1 MKISDEISLSA
12 RNLLRR
18 KGRTALTLVGVVIGT
33 CMVVLMISLGIAQTK
48 TNEEMLQSWGDLT
61 QIQIYGYG
69 MMVSSDG
76 KPLYLD
82 DAAIASIKQIPHVAA
97 ATPYAQGYN
106 LEGTITAGRNDRYT
120 MDISNLIG
128 IDPTALEPMGF
139 TLQSGSWPTNTPA
152 SEKATKLQVLVGAS
166 TGYNFEDSRKSY
178 NSPKRYRYEGQ
189 TDANGKELPPF
200 VDIDKDK
207 MTLTIKTGEG
217 STEKSR
223 SWQLEIVG
231 VLTPDGAKGYWTQ
244 SGVVLRIQ
252 DMQMLQKVYCDL
264 TKTKL
269 EEKSYEQVYVKVDDL
284 SYVTDVENAIHELG
298 FSNTYSM
305 NQQREEMQ
313 KQVMKS
319 QMIFGGIAA
328 VSLLVAAINIINTMT
343 MAIYERTREIGVMKV
358 LGCELG
364 NIRTMFLLE
373 SSTIGFIGGLIGLII
388 SLIASFVLNHL
399 SVLGQGFDLSGMMG
413 GGYYMGGDGNF
424 DHSAVADAGGACVR
438 HAGRPCGRYPARKQ
452 GSQNQRPRSDPARLK
467 KLSIKTAAHPAG
479 VDRCF
484 LCGIVFVPLTPVF
497 LTTFRTFQPRISTT
511 KGSFQHFP
519 QENPCCGKFST
530 AVESHFMRTIV
541 IL

>member
-61 QIQIYGYG
+61 QVQIYGYG
-69 MMVSSDG
+69 TMMGSDG

-82 DAAIASIKQIPHVAA
+82 DAAIANIKQIPHVAA
-97 ATPYAQGYN
+97 ATPYAQAYN
-106 LEGTITAGRNDRYT
+106 LEGEITAGRNGRYT
-120 MDISNLIG
+120 SDIYNLIG

-139 TLQSGSWPTNTPA
+139 ALQSGSWPTNTPA
-152 SEKATKLQVLVGAS
+152 SEKATKLQVLVGSS
-166 TGYNFEDSRKSY
+166 TGYNFQDSRKSF

-223 SWQLEIVG
+223 SWELEIVG
-231 VLTPDGAKGYWTQ
+231 VLEPDGAKGYWTQ
-244 SGVVLRIQ
+244 SGIVLRIQ
-252 DMQMLQKVYCDL
+252 DMKMLQKIYNDM
-264 TKTKL
+264 TKTK
-269 EEKSYEQVYVKVDDL
+269 EESKSYDQVYVKVDDL
-284 SYVTDVENAIHELG
+284 SNVTDVETAIHELG
-298 FSNTYSM
+298 FTNTYSM

-313 KQVMKS
+313 KQVMNS

-373 SSTIGFIGGLIGLII
+373 SSTIGFIGGLIGVGI
-388 SLIASFVLNHL
+388 SLIASFVLNNL
-399 SVLGQGFDLSGMMG
+399 STLGQGLDLSGLMG
-413 GGYYMGGDGNF
+413 GGYYMGGGGGTISIIPPWLMLAALVFATLVGLVAGILPANKAVKI
-424 DHSAVADAGGACVR
+424 SALEAIR
-438 HAGRPCGRYPARKQ
+438 H
-452 GSQNQRPRSDPARLK
+452 
-467 KLSIKTAAHPAG
+467 
-479 VDRCF
+479 
-484 LCGIVFVPLTPVF
+484 
-497 LTTFRTFQPRISTT
+497 
-511 KGSFQHFP
+511 
-519 QENPCCGKFST
+519 E
-530 AVESHFMRTIV
+530 
-541 IL
+541 

>member
-61 QIQIYGYG
+61 QVQIYGYG
-69 MMVSSDG
+69 TMMGSDG

-82 DAAIASIKQIPHVAA
+82 DAAIANIKQISHVAA
-97 ATPYAQGYN
+97 ATPYAQAYN
-106 LEGTITAGRNDRYT
+106 LEGEITAGRNGRYT
-120 MDISNLIG
+120 SDIYNLIG

-139 TLQSGSWPTNTPA
+139 ALQSGSWPTNTPA
-152 SEKATKLQVLVGAS
+152 SDKATKLQVLVGSS
-166 TGYNFEDSRKSY
+166 TGYNFQDSRKSY

-223 SWQLEIVG
+223 SWELEIVG
-231 VLTPDGAKGYWTQ
+231 VLEPDGAKGYWTQ
-244 SGVVLRIQ
+244 SGIVLRIQ
-252 DMQMLQKVYCDL
+252 DMKMLQKIYNDM
-264 TKTKL
+264 TKTK
-269 EEKSYEQVYVKVDDL
+269 EESKSYEQVYVKVDDL
-284 SYVTDVENAIHELG
+284 SNVTDVETAIHELG
-298 FSNTYSM
+298 FTNTYSM

-313 KQVMKS
+313 KQVMNS

-373 SSTIGFIGGLIGLII
+373 SSTIGFIGGLIGLGI
-388 SLIASFVLNHL
+388 SLIASFVLNNL
-399 SVLGQGFDLSGMMG
+399 STLGQGLDLSGLMG
-413 GGYYMGGDGNF
+413 GGYYMGGGGGTISIIPPWLMLAALVFATLVGLVAGILPANKAVKI
-424 DHSAVADAGGACVR
+424 SALEAIR
-438 HAGRPCGRYPARKQ
+438 H
-452 GSQNQRPRSDPARLK
+452 
-467 KLSIKTAAHPAG
+467 
-479 VDRCF
+479 
-484 LCGIVFVPLTPVF
+484 
-497 LTTFRTFQPRISTT
+497 
-511 KGSFQHFP
+511 
-519 QENPCCGKFST
+519 E
-530 AVESHFMRTIV
+530 
-541 IL
+541 

>member
-61 QIQIYGYG
+61 QVQIYGYG
-69 MMVSSDG
+69 TMMGSDG
-76 KPLYLD
+76 
-82 DAAIASIKQIPHVAA
+82 
-97 ATPYAQGYN
+97 TPYAQAYN
-106 LEGTITAGRNDRYT
+106 LEGEITAGRNGRYT
-120 MDISNLIG
+120 SDIYNLIG

-139 TLQSGSWPTNTPA
+139 ALQSGSWPTNTPA
-152 SEKATKLQVLVGAS
+152 SEKATKLQVLVGSS
-166 TGYNFEDSRKSY
+166 TGYNFQDSRKSY

-223 SWQLEIVG
+223 SWELEIVG
-231 VLTPDGAKGYWTQ
+231 VLEPDGAKGYWTQ
-244 SGVVLRIQ
+244 SGIVLRIQ
-252 DMQMLQKVYCDL
+252 DMKMLQKIYNDM
-264 TKTKL
+264 TKTK
-269 EEKSYEQVYVKVDDL
+269 EESKSYDQVYVKVDDL
-284 SYVTDVENAIHELG
+284 SNVTDVETAIHDLG
-298 FSNTYSM
+298 FTNTYSM

-313 KQVMKS
+313 KQVMNS

-373 SSTIGFIGGLIGLII
+373 SSTIGFIGGLIGLGI
-388 SLIASFVLNHL
+388 SLIASFVLNNL
-399 SVLGQGFDLSGMMG
+399 STLGQGLDLSGLMG
-413 GGYYMGGDGNF
+413 GGYYMGGGGGTISIIPPWLMLAALVFATLVGLVAGILPANKAVKI
-424 DHSAVADAGGACVR
+424 SALEAIR
-438 HAGRPCGRYPARKQ
+438 H
-452 GSQNQRPRSDPARLK
+452 
-467 KLSIKTAAHPAG
+467 
-479 VDRCF
+479 
-484 LCGIVFVPLTPVF
+484 
-497 LTTFRTFQPRISTT
+497 
-511 KGSFQHFP
+511 
-519 QENPCCGKFST
+519 E
-530 AVESHFMRTIV
+530 
-541 IL
+541 

>member
-61 QIQIYGYG
+61 QVQIYGYG
-69 MMVSSDG
+69 MMMSSDG

-82 DAAIASIKQIPHVAA
+82 DAAIANIKQIPHVAA
-97 ATPYAQGYN
+97 ATPYAQAYN
-106 LEGTITAGRNDRYT
+106 LEGEITAGRNGRYT
-120 MDISNLIG
+120 SDIYNLIG

-139 TLQSGSWPTNTPA
+139 ALQRGSWPTNTPA
-152 SEKATKLQVLVGAS
+152 SEKATKLQVLVGSS
-166 TGYNFEDSRKSY
+166 TGYNFQDSRKSS

-223 SWQLEIVG
+223 SWELEVVG
-231 VLTPDGAKGYWTQ
+231 VLEPDGAKGYWTQ
-244 SGVVLRIQ
+244 SGIVLRIQ
-252 DMQMLQKVYCDL
+252 DMKMLQKLYNDM
-264 TKTKL
+264 TKTK
-269 EEKSYEQVYVKVDDL
+269 EESKSYDQVYVKVDDL
-284 SYVTDVENAIHELG
+284 SNVTDVETAIHDLG
-298 FSNTYSM
+298 FTNTYSM

-373 SSTIGFIGGLIGLII
+373 SSTIGFIGGLIGLGI
-388 SLIASFVLNHL
+388 SLIASFVLNNL
-399 SVLGQGFDLSGMMG
+399 STLGQGLDLSGLMG
-413 GGYYMGGDGNF
+413 GGYYMGGGGGTISIIPPWLMLAALVFATLVGLVAGILPANKAVKI
-424 DHSAVADAGGACVR
+424 SALEAIR
-438 HAGRPCGRYPARKQ
+438 H
-452 GSQNQRPRSDPARLK
+452 
-467 KLSIKTAAHPAG
+467 
-479 VDRCF
+479 
-484 LCGIVFVPLTPVF
+484 
-497 LTTFRTFQPRISTT
+497 
-511 KGSFQHFP
+511 
-519 QENPCCGKFST
+519 E
-530 AVESHFMRTIV
+530 
-541 IL
+541 

>member
-61 QIQIYGYG
+61 QIQIYSYG
-69 MMVSSDG
+69 MMQGSDG

-82 DAAIASIKQIPHVAA
+82 DAAIANIKQIPHVAA

-152 SEKATKLQVLVGAS
+152 SEKATKLQVLVGSS

-223 SWQLEIVG
+223 SWELEIVG
-231 VLTPDGAKGYWTQ
+231 VLEPDGAKGYWTQ
-244 SGVVLRIQ
+244 SGIVLRIQ
-252 DMQMLQKVYCDL
+252 DMKMLQKIYNDM
-264 TKTKL
+264 TKTK
-269 EEKSYEQVYVKVDDL
+269 EESKSYDQVYVKVDDL
-284 SYVTDVENAIHELG
+284 SNVTDVETAIHDLG
-298 FSNTYSM
+298 FTNTYSM

-313 KQVMKS
+313 KQVMNS

-373 SSTIGFIGGLIGLII
+373 SSTIGFIGGLIGLGI
-388 SLIASFVLNHL
+388 SLIASFVLNNL
-399 SVLGQGFDLSGMMG
+399 STLGQGLDLSGLMG
-413 GGYYMGGDGNF
+413 GGYYMGGGGGTISIIPPWLMLAALVFATLVGLVAGILPANKAVKI
-424 DHSAVADAGGACVR
+424 SALEAIR
-438 HAGRPCGRYPARKQ
+438 H
-452 GSQNQRPRSDPARLK
+452 
-467 KLSIKTAAHPAG
+467 
-479 VDRCF
+479 
-484 LCGIVFVPLTPVF
+484 
-497 LTTFRTFQPRISTT
+497 
-511 KGSFQHFP
+511 
-519 QENPCCGKFST
+519 E
-530 AVESHFMRTIV
+530 
-541 IL
+541 

>member
-61 QIQIYGYG
+61 QVQIYGHG
-69 MMVSSDG
+69 TMMGSDG

-82 DAAIASIKQIPHVAA
+82 DAAIANIKQIPHVAA
-97 ATPYAQGYN
+97 ATPYAQAYN
-106 LEGTITAGRNDRYT
+106 LEGEITAGRNGRYT
-120 MDISNLIG
+120 SDIYNLIG

-139 TLQSGSWPTNTPA
+139 ALQSGSWPTNTPA
-152 SEKATKLQVLVGAS
+152 SEKATKLQVLVGSS
-166 TGYNFEDSRKSY
+166 TGYNFQDSRKSY

-223 SWQLEIVG
+223 SWELEIVG
-231 VLTPDGAKGYWTQ
+231 VLEPDGAKGYWTQ
-244 SGVVLRIQ
+244 SGIVLRIQ
-252 DMQMLQKVYCDL
+252 DMKMLQKIYNDM
-264 TKTKL
+264 TKTK
-269 EEKSYEQVYVKVDDL
+269 EESKSYEQVYVKVDDL
-284 SYVTDVENAIHELG
+284 SNVTDVETAIHDLG
-298 FSNTYSM
+298 FTNTYSM

-313 KQVMKS
+313 KQVMNS

-373 SSTIGFIGGLIGLII
+373 SSTIGFIGGLIGLGI
-388 SLIASFVLNHL
+388 SLIASFVLNNL
-399 SVLGQGFDLSGMMG
+399 STLGQGLDLSGLMG
-413 GGYYMGGDGNF
+413 GGYYMGGGGGTISIIPPWLMLAALVFATLVGLVAGILPANKAVKI
-424 DHSAVADAGGACVR
+424 SALEAIR
-438 HAGRPCGRYPARKQ
+438 H
-452 GSQNQRPRSDPARLK
+452 
-467 KLSIKTAAHPAG
+467 
-479 VDRCF
+479 
-484 LCGIVFVPLTPVF
+484 
-497 LTTFRTFQPRISTT
+497 
-511 KGSFQHFP
+511 
-519 QENPCCGKFST
+519 E
-530 AVESHFMRTIV
+530 
-541 IL
+541 

>member
-61 QIQIYGYG
+61 QVQIYGYG
-69 MMVSSDG
+69 MMMSSDG

-82 DAAIASIKQIPHVAA
+82 DAAIANIKQIPHVAA
-97 ATPYAQGYN
+97 ATPYAQAYN
-106 LEGTITAGRNDRYT
+106 LEGEITAGRNGRYT
-120 MDISNLIG
+120 SDIYNLIG

-139 TLQSGSWPTNTPA
+139 ALQSGSWPTNTPA
-152 SEKATKLQVLVGAS
+152 SEKATKLQVLVGSS
-166 TGYNFEDSRKSY
+166 TGYNFQDSRKSY

-223 SWQLEIVG
+223 SWELEIVG
-231 VLTPDGAKGYWTQ
+231 VLEPDGAKGYWTQ
-244 SGVVLRIQ
+244 SGIVLRIQ
-252 DMQMLQKVYCDL
+252 DMKMLQKLYNDM
-264 TKTKL
+264 TKTK
-269 EEKSYEQVYVKVDDL
+269 EESKSYDQVYVKVDDL

-298 FSNTYSM
+298 FTNTYSM

-373 SSTIGFIGGLIGLII
+373 SSTIGFIGGLIGLGI
-388 SLIASFVLNHL
+388 SLIASFVLNNL
-399 SVLGQGFDLSGMMG
+399 STLGQGLDLSGLMG
-413 GGYYMGGDGNF
+413 GGYYMGGGGGTISIIPPWLMLAALVFATLVGLVAGILPANKAVKI
-424 DHSAVADAGGACVR
+424 SALEAIR
-438 HAGRPCGRYPARKQ
+438 H
-452 GSQNQRPRSDPARLK
+452 
-467 KLSIKTAAHPAG
+467 
-479 VDRCF
+479 
-484 LCGIVFVPLTPVF
+484 
-497 LTTFRTFQPRISTT
+497 
-511 KGSFQHFP
+511 
-519 QENPCCGKFST
+519 E
-530 AVESHFMRTIV
+530 
-541 IL
+541 

>member
-61 QIQIYGYG
+61 QVQIYGYG
-69 MMVSSDG
+69 MMMSSDG

-82 DAAIASIKQIPHVAA
+82 DAAIANIKQISHVAA
-97 ATPYAQGYN
+97 ATPYAQAYN
-106 LEGTITAGRNDRYT
+106 LEGEITAGRNGRYT
-120 MDISNLIG
+120 SDIYNLIG

-139 TLQSGSWPTNTPA
+139 ALQRGSWPTNTPA
-152 SEKATKLQVLVGAS
+152 SEKATKLQVLVGSS
-166 TGYNFEDSRKSY
+166 TGYNFQDSRKSS

-223 SWQLEIVG
+223 SWELEVVG
-231 VLTPDGAKGYWTQ
+231 VLEPDGAKGYWTQ
-244 SGVVLRIQ
+244 SGIVLRIQ
-252 DMQMLQKVYCDL
+252 DMKMLQKLYNDM
-264 TKTKL
+264 TKTK
-269 EEKSYEQVYVKVDDL
+269 EESKSYDQVYVKVDDL
-284 SYVTDVENAIHELG
+284 SNVTDVETAIHDLG
-298 FSNTYSM
+298 FTNTYSM

-373 SSTIGFIGGLIGLII
+373 SSTIGFIGGLIGLGI
-388 SLIASFVLNHL
+388 SLIASFVLNNL
-399 SVLGQGFDLSGMMG
+399 STLGQGLDLSGLMG
-413 GGYYMGGDGNF
+413 GGYYMGGGGGTISIIPPWLMLAALVFATLVGLVAGILPANKAVKI
-424 DHSAVADAGGACVR
+424 SALEAIR
-438 HAGRPCGRYPARKQ
+438 H
-452 GSQNQRPRSDPARLK
+452 
-467 KLSIKTAAHPAG
+467 
-479 VDRCF
+479 
-484 LCGIVFVPLTPVF
+484 
-497 LTTFRTFQPRISTT
+497 
-511 KGSFQHFP
+511 
-519 QENPCCGKFST
+519 E
-530 AVESHFMRTIV
+530 
-541 IL
+541 

>member
-61 QIQIYGYG
+61 QVQIYGYG
-69 MMVSSDG
+69 TMMGSDG

-82 DAAIASIKQIPHVAA
+82 DAAIANIKQIPHVAA
-97 ATPYAQGYN
+97 ATPYAQAYN
-106 LEGTITAGRNDRYT
+106 LEGEITAGRNGRYT
-120 MDISNLIG
+120 SDIYNLIG

-139 TLQSGSWPTNTPA
+139 ALQSGSWPTNTPA
-152 SEKATKLQVLVGAS
+152 SEKATKLQVLVGSS
-166 TGYNFEDSRKSY
+166 TGYNFQDSRKSY

-223 SWQLEIVG
+223 SWELEVVG
-231 VLTPDGAKGYWTQ
+231 ILEPDGAKGYWTQ
-244 SGVVLRIQ
+244 SGIVLRIQ
-252 DMQMLQKVYCDL
+252 DMKMLQKVYNDM
-264 TKTKL
+264 TKTK
-269 EEKSYEQVYVKVDDL
+269 EESKSYDQVYVKVDDL
-284 SYVTDVENAIHELG
+284 SNVTDVETAIHDLG
-298 FSNTYSM
+298 FTNTYSM

-313 KQVMKS
+313 KQVMNS

-373 SSTIGFIGGLIGLII
+373 SSTIGFIGGLIGLGI
-388 SLIASFVLNHL
+388 SLIASFVLNNL
-399 SVLGQGFDLSGMMG
+399 STLGQGLDLSGLMG
-413 GGYYMGGDGNF
+413 GGYYMGGGGGTISIIPPWLMLAALVFATLVGLVAGILPANKAVKI
-424 DHSAVADAGGACVR
+424 SALEAIR
-438 HAGRPCGRYPARKQ
+438 H
-452 GSQNQRPRSDPARLK
+452 
-467 KLSIKTAAHPAG
+467 
-479 VDRCF
+479 
-484 LCGIVFVPLTPVF
+484 
-497 LTTFRTFQPRISTT
+497 
-511 KGSFQHFP
+511 
-519 QENPCCGKFST
+519 E
-530 AVESHFMRTIV
+530 
-541 IL
+541 

>member
-61 QIQIYGYG
+61 QVQIYGYG
-69 MMVSSDG
+69 TMMGSDG

-82 DAAIASIKQIPHVAA
+82 DAAIANIKQIPHVAA
-97 ATPYAQGYN
+97 ATPYAQAYN
-106 LEGTITAGRNDRYT
+106 LEGEITAGRNGRYT
-120 MDISNLIG
+120 SDIYNLIG

-139 TLQSGSWPTNTPA
+139 ALQSGSWPTNTPA

-223 SWQLEIVG
+223 SWELEIVG
-231 VLTPDGAKGYWTQ
+231 VLEPDGAKGYWTQ
-244 SGVVLRIQ
+244 SGIVLRIQ
-252 DMQMLQKVYCDL
+252 DMKMLQKIYNDM
-264 TKTKL
+264 TKTK
-269 EEKSYEQVYVKVDDL
+269 EESKSYDQVYVKVDDL
-284 SYVTDVENAIHELG
+284 SNVTDVETAIHDLG
-298 FSNTYSM
+298 FTNTYSM

-313 KQVMKS
+313 KQVMNS

-373 SSTIGFIGGLIGLII
+373 SSTIGFIGGLIGLGI
-388 SLIASFVLNHL
+388 SLIASFVLNNL
-399 SVLGQGFDLSGMMG
+399 STLGQGLDLSGLMG
-413 GGYYMGGDGNF
+413 GGYYMGGGGGTISIIPPWLMLAALVFATLVGLVAGILPANKAVKI
-424 DHSAVADAGGACVR
+424 SALEAIR
-438 HAGRPCGRYPARKQ
+438 H
-452 GSQNQRPRSDPARLK
+452 
-467 KLSIKTAAHPAG
+467 
-479 VDRCF
+479 
-484 LCGIVFVPLTPVF
+484 
-497 LTTFRTFQPRISTT
+497 
-511 KGSFQHFP
+511 
-519 QENPCCGKFST
+519 E
-530 AVESHFMRTIV
+530 
-541 IL
+541 

>member
-61 QIQIYGYG
+61 QVQIYGYG
-69 MMVSSDG
+69 MMMSSDG

-82 DAAIASIKQIPHVAA
+82 DAAIANIKQIPHVAA
-97 ATPYAQGYN
+97 ATPYAQAYN
-106 LEGTITAGRNDRYT
+106 LEGEITAGRNGRYT
-120 MDISNLIG
+120 SDIYNLIG

-139 TLQSGSWPTNTPA
+139 ALQRGSWPTNTPA
-152 SEKATKLQVLVGAS
+152 SEKATKLQVLVGSS
-166 TGYNFEDSRKSY
+166 TGYNFQDSRKSY

-223 SWQLEIVG
+223 SWELEIVG
-231 VLTPDGAKGYWTQ
+231 VLEPDGAKGYWTQ
-244 SGVVLRIQ
+244 SGIVLRIQ
-252 DMQMLQKVYCDL
+252 DMKMLQKIYNDM
-264 TKTKL
+264 TKTK
-269 EEKSYEQVYVKVDDL
+269 EESKSYDQVYVKVDDL
-284 SYVTDVENAIHELG
+284 SNVTDVETAIHDLG
-298 FSNTYSM
+298 FTNTYSM

-373 SSTIGFIGGLIGLII
+373 SSTIGFIGGLIGLGI
-388 SLIASFVLNHL
+388 SLIASFVLNNL
-399 SVLGQGFDLSGMMG
+399 STLGQGLDLSGLMG
-413 GGYYMGGDGNF
+413 GGYYMGGGGGTISIIPPWLMLAALVFATLVGLVAGILPANKAVKI
-424 DHSAVADAGGACVR
+424 SALEAIR
-438 HAGRPCGRYPARKQ
+438 H
-452 GSQNQRPRSDPARLK
+452 
-467 KLSIKTAAHPAG
+467 
-479 VDRCF
+479 
-484 LCGIVFVPLTPVF
+484 
-497 LTTFRTFQPRISTT
+497 
-511 KGSFQHFP
+511 
-519 QENPCCGKFST
+519 E
-530 AVESHFMRTIV
+530 
-541 IL
+541 

>member
-61 QIQIYGYG
+61 QVQIYGYG
-69 MMVSSDG
+69 MMMGSDG

-82 DAAIASIKQIPHVAA
+82 DAAIANIKQIPHVAA
-97 ATPYAQGYN
+97 ATPYAQAYN
-106 LEGTITAGRNDRYT
+106 LEGEITAGRNGRY
-120 MDISNLIG
+120 MSDIYNLIG

-139 TLQSGSWPTNTPA
+139 ALQSGSWPTNTPA
-152 SEKATKLQVLVGAS
+152 SEKATKLQVLVGSS
-166 TGYNFEDSRKSY
+166 TGYNFQDSRKSS

-223 SWQLEIVG
+223 SWELEVVG
-231 VLTPDGAKGYWTQ
+231 VLEPDGAKGYWTQ
-244 SGVVLRIQ
+244 SGIVLRIQ
-252 DMQMLQKVYCDL
+252 DMKMLQKLYNDM
-264 TKTKL
+264 TKTK
-269 EEKSYEQVYVKVDDL
+269 EESKSYDQVYVKVDDL
-284 SYVTDVENAIHELG
+284 SNVTDVETAIHDLG
-298 FSNTYSM
+298 FTNTYSM

-373 SSTIGFIGGLIGLII
+373 SSTIGFIGGLIGLGI
-388 SLIASFVLNHL
+388 SLIASFVLNNL
-399 SVLGQGFDLSGMMG
+399 STLGQGLDLSGLMG
-413 GGYYMGGDGNF
+413 GGYYMGGGGGTISIIPPWLMLAALVFATLVGLVAGILPANKAVKI
-424 DHSAVADAGGACVR
+424 SALEAIR
-438 HAGRPCGRYPARKQ
+438 H
-452 GSQNQRPRSDPARLK
+452 
-467 KLSIKTAAHPAG
+467 
-479 VDRCF
+479 
-484 LCGIVFVPLTPVF
+484 
-497 LTTFRTFQPRISTT
+497 
-511 KGSFQHFP
+511 
-519 QENPCCGKFST
+519 E
-530 AVESHFMRTIV
+530 
-541 IL
+541 

>member
-69 MMVSSDG
+69 MMMSSDG

-82 DAAIASIKQIPHVAA
+82 DAAIANIKQIPHVAA
-97 ATPYAQGYN
+97 ATPYAQAYN
-106 LEGTITAGRNDRYT
+106 LEGEITAGRNGRYT
-120 MDISNLIG
+120 SDIYNLIG

-139 TLQSGSWPTNTPA
+139 ALQSGSWPTNTPA
-152 SEKATKLQVLVGAS
+152 SEKATKLQVLVGSS
-166 TGYNFEDSRKSY
+166 TGYNFQDSRKSY

-223 SWQLEIVG
+223 SWELEVVG
-231 VLTPDGAKGYWTQ
+231 VLEPDGAKGYWTQ
-244 SGVVLRIQ
+244 SGIVLRIQ
-252 DMQMLQKVYCDL
+252 DMKMLQKIYNDM
-264 TKTKL
+264 TKTK
-269 EEKSYEQVYVKVDDL
+269 EESKSYDEVYVKVDDL
-284 SYVTDVENAIHELG
+284 SNVTDVETAIHDLG
-298 FSNTYSM
+298 FTNTYSM

-313 KQVMKS
+313 KQVMNS

-373 SSTIGFIGGLIGLII
+373 SSTIGFIGGLIGLGI
-388 SLIASFVLNHL
+388 SLIASFVLNNL
-399 SVLGQGFDLSGMMG
+399 STLGQGLDLSGLMG
-413 GGYYMGGDGNF
+413 GGYYMGGGGGTISIIPPWLMLAALVFATLVGLVAGILPANKAVNI
-424 DHSAVADAGGACVR
+424 SALEAIR
-438 HAGRPCGRYPARKQ
+438 H
-452 GSQNQRPRSDPARLK
+452 
-467 KLSIKTAAHPAG
+467 
-479 VDRCF
+479 
-484 LCGIVFVPLTPVF
+484 
-497 LTTFRTFQPRISTT
+497 
-511 KGSFQHFP
+511 
-519 QENPCCGKFST
+519 E
-530 AVESHFMRTIV
+530 
-541 IL
+541 

>member
-61 QIQIYGYG
+61 QVQIYGYG
-69 MMVSSDG
+69 MMMGSDG

-82 DAAIASIKQIPHVAA
+82 DAAIANIKQISHVAA
-97 ATPYAQGYN
+97 ATPYAQAYN
-106 LEGTITAGRNDRYT
+106 LEGEITAGRNGRYT
-120 MDISNLIG
+120 SDIYNLIG

-139 TLQSGSWPTNTPA
+139 ALQNGSWPTNTPA
-152 SEKATKLQVLVGAS
+152 SEKATKLQVLVGSS
-166 TGYNFEDSRKSY
+166 TGYNFQDSRKSY

-223 SWQLEIVG
+223 SWELEIVG
-231 VLTPDGAKGYWTQ
+231 VLEPDGAKGYWTQ
-244 SGVVLRIQ
+244 SGIVLRIQ
-252 DMQMLQKVYCDL
+252 DMKMLQKIYNDM
-264 TKTKL
+264 TKTK
-269 EEKSYEQVYVKVDDL
+269 EESKSYDQVYVKVDDL
-284 SYVTDVENAIHELG
+284 SNVTDVETAIHDLG
-298 FSNTYSM
+298 FTNTYSM

-313 KQVMKS
+313 KQVMNS

-373 SSTIGFIGGLIGLII
+373 SSTIGFIGGLIGVGI
-388 SLIASFVLNHL
+388 SLIASFVLNNL
-399 SVLGQGFDLSGMMG
+399 STLGQGLDLSGLMG
-413 GGYYMGGDGNF
+413 GGYYMGGGGGTISIIPPWLMLAALVFATLVGLVAGIMPANKAVKI
-424 DHSAVADAGGACVR
+424 SALEAIR
-438 HAGRPCGRYPARKQ
+438 H
-452 GSQNQRPRSDPARLK
+452 
-467 KLSIKTAAHPAG
+467 
-479 VDRCF
+479 
-484 LCGIVFVPLTPVF
+484 
-497 LTTFRTFQPRISTT
+497 
-511 KGSFQHFP
+511 
-519 QENPCCGKFST
+519 E
-530 AVESHFMRTIV
+530 
-541 IL
+541 

>member
-69 MMVSSDG
+69 MMQGSDG

-82 DAAIASIKQIPHVAA
+82 DAAIANIKQIPHVAA
-97 ATPYAQGYN
+97 ATPYAQAYN
-106 LEGTITAGRNDRYT
+106 LEGEITAGRNGRYT
-120 MDISNLIG
+120 SDIYNLIG

-139 TLQSGSWPTNTPA
+139 ALQSGSWPTNTPA
-152 SEKATKLQVLVGAS
+152 SEKATKLQVLVGSS
-166 TGYNFEDSRKSY
+166 TGYNFQDSRKSY

-223 SWQLEIVG
+223 SWELEIVG
-231 VLTPDGAKGYWTQ
+231 VLEPDGAKGYWTQ
-244 SGVVLRIQ
+244 SGIVLRIQ
-252 DMQMLQKVYCDL
+252 DMKMLQKLYNDM
-264 TKTKL
+264 TKTK
-269 EEKSYEQVYVKVDDL
+269 EESKSYDQVYVKVDDL
-284 SYVTDVENAIHELG
+284 SNVTDVETAIHDLG
-298 FSNTYSM
+298 FTNTYSM

-313 KQVMKS
+313 KQVMNS

-373 SSTIGFIGGLIGLII
+373 SSTIGFIGGLIGVGI
-388 SLIASFVLNHL
+388 SLIASFVLNNL
-399 SVLGQGFDLSGMMG
+399 STLGQGLDLSGLMG
-413 GGYYMGGDGNF
+413 GGYYMGGGGGTISIIPPWLMLAALVFATLVGLVAGILPANKAVKI
-424 DHSAVADAGGACVR
+424 SALEAIR
-438 HAGRPCGRYPARKQ
+438 H
-452 GSQNQRPRSDPARLK
+452 
-467 KLSIKTAAHPAG
+467 
-479 VDRCF
+479 
-484 LCGIVFVPLTPVF
+484 
-497 LTTFRTFQPRISTT
+497 
-511 KGSFQHFP
+511 
-519 QENPCCGKFST
+519 E
-530 AVESHFMRTIV
+530 
-541 IL
+541 

>member
-61 QIQIYGYG
+61 QVQIYGYG
-69 MMVSSDG
+69 TMMGSDG

-82 DAAIASIKQIPHVAA
+82 DAAIANIKQIPHVAA
-97 ATPYAQGYN
+97 ATPYAQAYN
-106 LEGTITAGRNDRYT
+106 LEGEITAGRNGRYT
-120 MDISNLIG
+120 SDIYNLIG

-139 TLQSGSWPTNTPA
+139 ALQSGSWPANTPA
-152 SEKATKLQVLVGAS
+152 SEKATKLQVLVGSS
-166 TGYNFEDSRKSY
+166 TGYNFQDSRKSS

-223 SWQLEIVG
+223 SWELEIVG
-231 VLTPDGAKGYWTQ
+231 VLEPDGAKGYWTQ
-244 SGVVLRIQ
+244 SGIVLRIQ
-252 DMQMLQKVYCDL
+252 DMKMLQKLYNDM
-264 TKTKL
+264 TKTK
-269 EEKSYEQVYVKVDDL
+269 EESKSYDEVYVKVDDL
-284 SYVTDVENAIHELG
+284 SNVTDVETAIHDLG
-298 FSNTYSM
+298 FTNTYSM

-313 KQVMKS
+313 KQVMNS

-373 SSTIGFIGGLIGLII
+373 SSTIGFIGGLIGLGI
-388 SLIASFVLNHL
+388 SLIASFVLNNL
-399 SVLGQGFDLSGMMG
+399 STLGQGLDLSGLMG
-413 GGYYMGGDGNF
+413 GGYYMGGGGGTISIIPPWLMLAALVFATLVGLVAGILPANKAVKI
-424 DHSAVADAGGACVR
+424 SALEAIR
-438 HAGRPCGRYPARKQ
+438 H
-452 GSQNQRPRSDPARLK
+452 
-467 KLSIKTAAHPAG
+467 
-479 VDRCF
+479 
-484 LCGIVFVPLTPVF
+484 
-497 LTTFRTFQPRISTT
+497 
-511 KGSFQHFP
+511 
-519 QENPCCGKFST
+519 E
-530 AVESHFMRTIV
+530 
-541 IL
+541 

>member
-61 QIQIYGYG
+61 QVQIYGYG
-69 MMVSSDG
+69 MMMGSDG

-82 DAAIASIKQIPHVAA
+82 DAAIANIKQIPHVAA
-97 ATPYAQGYN
+97 ATPYAQANN
-106 LEGTITAGRNDRYT
+106 LEGEITAGRNGRYT
-120 MDISNLIG
+120 SDIYNLIG

-139 TLQSGSWPTNTPA
+139 ALQSGSWPTNTPA
-152 SEKATKLQVLVGAS
+152 SEKATKLQVLVGSS
-166 TGYNFEDSRKSY
+166 TGYNFQDSRKSY

-223 SWQLEIVG
+223 SWELEIVG
-231 VLTPDGAKGYWTQ
+231 VLEPDGAKGYWTQ
-244 SGVVLRIQ
+244 SGIVLRIQ
-252 DMQMLQKVYCDL
+252 DMKMLQKIYNDM
-264 TKTKL
+264 TKTK
-269 EEKSYEQVYVKVDDL
+269 EESKSYDQVYVKVDDL
-284 SYVTDVENAIHELG
+284 SNVTDVEASIHDMG
-298 FSNTYSM
+298 FTNTYSM

-313 KQVMKS
+313 KQVMNS

-373 SSTIGFIGGLIGLII
+373 SSTIGFIGGLIGLGI
-388 SLIASFVLNHL
+388 SLIASFVLNNL
-399 SVLGQGFDLSGMMG
+399 STLGQGLDLSGLMG
-413 GGYYMGGDGNF
+413 GGYYMGGGGGTISIIPPWLMLAALVFATLVGLVAGILPANKAVKI
-424 DHSAVADAGGACVR
+424 SALEAIR
-438 HAGRPCGRYPARKQ
+438 H
-452 GSQNQRPRSDPARLK
+452 
-467 KLSIKTAAHPAG
+467 
-479 VDRCF
+479 
-484 LCGIVFVPLTPVF
+484 
-497 LTTFRTFQPRISTT
+497 
-511 KGSFQHFP
+511 
-519 QENPCCGKFST
+519 E
-530 AVESHFMRTIV
+530 
-541 IL
+541 

>member
-61 QIQIYGYG
+61 QVQIYGYG
-69 MMVSSDG
+69 TMMGSDG

-82 DAAIASIKQIPHVAA
+82 DAAIANIKQIPHVAA
-97 ATPYAQGYN
+97 ATPYAQAYN
-106 LEGTITAGRNDRYT
+106 LEGEITAGRNGRYT
-120 MDISNLIG
+120 SDIYNLIG

-139 TLQSGSWPTNTPA
+139 ALQSGSWPTNTPA
-152 SEKATKLQVLVGAS
+152 SEKATKLQVLVGSS
-166 TGYNFEDSRKSY
+166 TGYNFQDSRKSF

-189 TDANGKELPPF
+189 TDVNGKELPPF

-223 SWQLEIVG
+223 SWELEVVG
-231 VLTPDGAKGYWTQ
+231 VLEPDGAKGYWTQ
-244 SGVVLRIQ
+244 SGIVLRIQ
-252 DMQMLQKVYCDL
+252 DMKMLQKLYNDM
-264 TKTKL
+264 TKTK
-269 EEKSYEQVYVKVDDL
+269 EESKSYDEVYVKVDDL
-284 SYVTDVENAIHELG
+284 SNVTDVETAIHDLG
-298 FSNTYSM
+298 FTNTYSM

-313 KQVMKS
+313 KQVMNS

-373 SSTIGFIGGLIGLII
+373 SSTIGFIGGLIGLGI
-388 SLIASFVLNHL
+388 SLIASFVLNNL
-399 SVLGQGFDLSGMMG
+399 STLGQGLDLSGLMG
-413 GGYYMGGDGNF
+413 GGYYMGGGGGTISIIPPWLMLAALVFATLVGLVAGILPANKAVKI
-424 DHSAVADAGGACVR
+424 SALEAIR
-438 HAGRPCGRYPARKQ
+438 H
-452 GSQNQRPRSDPARLK
+452 
-467 KLSIKTAAHPAG
+467 
-479 VDRCF
+479 
-484 LCGIVFVPLTPVF
+484 
-497 LTTFRTFQPRISTT
+497 
-511 KGSFQHFP
+511 
-519 QENPCCGKFST
+519 E
-530 AVESHFMRTIV
+530 
-541 IL
+541 

>member
-69 MMVSSDG
+69 MMMGSDG

-82 DAAIASIKQIPHVAA
+82 DAAIANIKQISHVAA
-97 ATPYAQGYN
+97 ATPYAQAYN
-106 LEGTITAGRNDRYT
+106 LEGEITAGRNGRYT
-120 MDISNLIG
+120 SDIYNLIG

-139 TLQSGSWPTNTPA
+139 ALQSGSWPTNTPA
-152 SEKATKLQVLVGAS
+152 SEKATKLQVLVGSS
-166 TGYNFEDSRKSY
+166 TGYNFQDSRKSY

-223 SWQLEIVG
+223 SWELEIVG
-231 VLTPDGAKGYWTQ
+231 VLEPDGAKGYWTQ
-244 SGVVLRIQ
+244 SGIVLRIQ
-252 DMQMLQKVYCDL
+252 DMKMLQKIYNDM
-264 TKTKL
+264 TKTK
-269 EEKSYEQVYVKVDDL
+269 EESKSYEQVYVKVDDL
-284 SYVTDVENAIHELG
+284 SNVTDVETAIHDLG
-298 FSNTYSM
+298 FTNTYSM

-313 KQVMKS
+313 KQVMNS

-373 SSTIGFIGGLIGLII
+373 SSTIGFIGGLIGLGI
-388 SLIASFVLNHL
+388 SLIASFVLNNL
-399 SVLGQGFDLSGMMG
+399 STLGQGLDLSGLMG
-413 GGYYMGGDGNF
+413 GGYYMGGGGGTISIIPPWLMLAALVFATLVGLVAGILPANKAVKI
-424 DHSAVADAGGACVR
+424 SALEAIR
-438 HAGRPCGRYPARKQ
+438 H
-452 GSQNQRPRSDPARLK
+452 
-467 KLSIKTAAHPAG
+467 
-479 VDRCF
+479 
-484 LCGIVFVPLTPVF
+484 
-497 LTTFRTFQPRISTT
+497 
-511 KGSFQHFP
+511 
-519 QENPCCGKFST
+519 E
-530 AVESHFMRTIV
+530 
-541 IL
+541 

>member
-61 QIQIYGYG
+61 QVQIYGYG
-69 MMVSSDG
+69 TMMGSDG

-82 DAAIASIKQIPHVAA
+82 DAAIANIKQIPHVAA
-97 ATPYAQGYN
+97 ATPYAQAYN
-106 LEGTITAGRNDRYT
+106 LEGEITAGRNGRYT
-120 MDISNLIG
+120 SDIYNLIG

-139 TLQSGSWPTNTPA
+139 ALQSGSWPTNTPA
-152 SEKATKLQVLVGAS
+152 SEKATKLQVLVGSS
-166 TGYNFEDSRKSY
+166 TGYNFQDSRKSF

-189 TDANGKELPPF
+189 TDVNGKELPPF

-223 SWQLEIVG
+223 SWELEVVG
-231 VLTPDGAKGYWTQ
+231 VLEPDGAKGYWTQ
-244 SGVVLRIQ
+244 SGIVLRIQ
-252 DMQMLQKVYCDL
+252 DMKMLQKLYNDM
-264 TKTKL
+264 TKTK
-269 EEKSYEQVYVKVDDL
+269 EESKSYDEVYVKVDDL
-284 SYVTDVENAIHELG
+284 SNVTDVETAIHDLG
-298 FSNTYSM
+298 FTNTYSM

-313 KQVMKS
+313 KQVMNS

-388 SLIASFVLNHL
+388 SLIASFVLNNL
-399 SVLGQGFDLSGMMG
+399 STLGQGLDLSGLMG
-413 GGYYMGGDGNF
+413 GGYYMGGGGGTISIIPPWLMLAALVFATLVGLVAGILPANKAVKI
-424 DHSAVADAGGACVR
+424 SALEAIR
-438 HAGRPCGRYPARKQ
+438 H
-452 GSQNQRPRSDPARLK
+452 
-467 KLSIKTAAHPAG
+467 
-479 VDRCF
+479 
-484 LCGIVFVPLTPVF
+484 
-497 LTTFRTFQPRISTT
+497 
-511 KGSFQHFP
+511 
-519 QENPCCGKFST
+519 E
-530 AVESHFMRTIV
+530 
-541 IL
+541 

>member
-61 QIQIYGYG
+61 QVQIYGYG
-69 MMVSSDG
+69 TMMGNDG

-82 DAAIASIKQIPHVAA
+82 DAAIANIKQIPHVAA
-97 ATPYAQGYN
+97 ATPYAQAYN
-106 LEGTITAGRNDRYT
+106 LEGEITAGRNGRYT
-120 MDISNLIG
+120 SDIYNLIG

-139 TLQSGSWPTNTPA
+139 ALQNGSWPTNTPA
-152 SEKATKLQVLVGAS
+152 SEKATKLQVLVGSS
-166 TGYNFEDSRKSY
+166 TGYNFQDSRKSF

-223 SWQLEIVG
+223 SWELEVVG
-231 VLTPDGAKGYWTQ
+231 VLEPDGAKGYWTQ
-244 SGVVLRIQ
+244 SGIVLRIQ
-252 DMQMLQKVYCDL
+252 DMKMLQKLYNDM
-264 TKTKL
+264 TKTK
-269 EEKSYEQVYVKVDDL
+269 EESKSYDEVYVKVDDL
-284 SYVTDVENAIHELG
+284 SNVTDVETAIHDLG
-298 FSNTYSM
+298 FTNTYSM

-313 KQVMKS
+313 KQVMNS

-373 SSTIGFIGGLIGLII
+373 SSTIGFIGGLIGVGI
-388 SLIASFVLNHL
+388 SLIASFVLNNL
-399 SVLGQGFDLSGMMG
+399 STLGQGLDLSGLMG
-413 GGYYMGGDGNF
+413 GGYYMGGGGGTISIIPPWLMLAALVFATLVGLVAGILPANKAVKI
-424 DHSAVADAGGACVR
+424 SALEAIR
-438 HAGRPCGRYPARKQ
+438 H
-452 GSQNQRPRSDPARLK
+452 
-467 KLSIKTAAHPAG
+467 
-479 VDRCF
+479 
-484 LCGIVFVPLTPVF
+484 
-497 LTTFRTFQPRISTT
+497 
-511 KGSFQHFP
+511 
-519 QENPCCGKFST
+519 E
-530 AVESHFMRTIV
+530 
-541 IL
+541 

>member
-61 QIQIYGYG
+61 QVQIYGYG
-69 MMVSSDG
+69 TMMGSDG

-82 DAAIASIKQIPHVAA
+82 DAAIANIKQIPHVAA
-97 ATPYAQGYN
+97 ATPYAQAYN
-106 LEGTITAGRNDRYT
+106 LEGEITAGRNGRYT
-120 MDISNLIG
+120 SDIYNLIG

-139 TLQSGSWPTNTPA
+139 ALQSGSWPTNTPA
-152 SEKATKLQVLVGAS
+152 SEKATKLQVLVGSS
-166 TGYNFEDSRKSY
+166 TGYNFQDSRKSY

-223 SWQLEIVG
+223 SWELEVVG
-231 VLTPDGAKGYWTQ
+231 VLEPDGAKGYWTQ
-244 SGVVLRIQ
+244 SGIVLRIQ
-252 DMQMLQKVYCDL
+252 DMKMLQKVYNDM
-264 TKTKL
+264 TKTKD
-269 EEKSYEQVYVKVDDL
+269 ESKSYEQVYVKVDDL
-284 SYVTDVENAIHELG
+284 SNVTDVETAIHDLG
-298 FSNTYSM
+298 FTNTYSM

-313 KQVMKS
+313 KQVMNS

-373 SSTIGFIGGLIGLII
+373 SSTIGFIGGLIGLGI
-388 SLIASFVLNHL
+388 SLIASFVLNNL
-399 SVLGQGFDLSGMMG
+399 STLGQGLDLSGLMG
-413 GGYYMGGDGNF
+413 GGYYMGGGGGTISIIPPWLMLAALVFATLVGLVAGILPANKAVKI
-424 DHSAVADAGGACVR
+424 SALEAIR
-438 HAGRPCGRYPARKQ
+438 H
-452 GSQNQRPRSDPARLK
+452 
-467 KLSIKTAAHPAG
+467 
-479 VDRCF
+479 
-484 LCGIVFVPLTPVF
+484 
-497 LTTFRTFQPRISTT
+497 
-511 KGSFQHFP
+511 
-519 QENPCCGKFST
+519 E
-530 AVESHFMRTIV
+530 
-541 IL
+541 

>member
-61 QIQIYGYG
+61 QVQIYGYG
-69 MMVSSDG
+69 MMMGSDG

-82 DAAIASIKQIPHVAA
+82 DAAIANIKQIPHVAA
-97 ATPYAQGYN
+97 ATPYAQANN
-106 LEGTITAGRNDRYT
+106 LEGEITAGRNGRYT
-120 MDISNLIG
+120 SDIYNLIG

-139 TLQSGSWPTNTPA
+139 ALQSGSWPTNTPA
-152 SEKATKLQVLVGAS
+152 SEKATKLQVLVGSS
-166 TGYNFEDSRKSY
+166 TGYNFQDSRKSY

-200 VDIDKDK
+200 VNIDKDK

-223 SWQLEIVG
+223 SWELEIVG
-231 VLTPDGAKGYWTQ
+231 VLEPDGAKGYWTQ
-244 SGVVLRIQ
+244 SGIVLRIQ
-252 DMQMLQKVYCDL
+252 DMKMLQKIYNDM
-264 TKTKL
+264 TKTK
-269 EEKSYEQVYVKVDDL
+269 EESKSYDQVYVKVDDL
-284 SYVTDVENAIHELG
+284 SNVTDVETAIHELG
-298 FSNTYSM
+298 FTNTYSM

-313 KQVMKS
+313 KQVMNS

-373 SSTIGFIGGLIGLII
+373 SSTIGFIGGLIGLGI
-388 SLIASFVLNHL
+388 SLIASFVLNNL
-399 SVLGQGFDLSGMMG
+399 STLGQGLDLSGLMG
-413 GGYYMGGDGNF
+413 GGYYMGGGGGTISIIPPWLMLAALVFATLVGLVAGILPANKAVKI
-424 DHSAVADAGGACVR
+424 SALEAIR
-438 HAGRPCGRYPARKQ
+438 H
-452 GSQNQRPRSDPARLK
+452 
-467 KLSIKTAAHPAG
+467 
-479 VDRCF
+479 
-484 LCGIVFVPLTPVF
+484 
-497 LTTFRTFQPRISTT
+497 
-511 KGSFQHFP
+511 
-519 QENPCCGKFST
+519 E
-530 AVESHFMRTIV
+530 
-541 IL
+541 

>member
-1 MKISDEISLSA
+1 MKFSDEISLSA

-61 QIQIYGYG
+61 QVQIYGYG
-69 MMVSSDG
+69 MMMGSDG

-82 DAAIASIKQIPHVAA
+82 DAAIANIKQIPHVAA
-97 ATPYAQGYN
+97 ATPYAQANN
-106 LEGTITAGRNDRYT
+106 LEGEITAGRNGRYT
-120 MDISNLIG
+120 SDIYNLIG

-139 TLQSGSWPTNTPA
+139 ALQSGSWPTNTPA
-152 SEKATKLQVLVGAS
+152 SEKATKLQVLVGSS
-166 TGYNFEDSRKSY
+166 TGYNFQDSRKSY

-223 SWQLEIVG
+223 SWELEIVG
-231 VLTPDGAKGYWTQ
+231 VLEPDGAKGYWTQ
-244 SGVVLRIQ
+244 SGIVLRIQ
-252 DMQMLQKVYCDL
+252 DMKMLQKIYNDM
-264 TKTKL
+264 TKTK
-269 EEKSYEQVYVKVDDL
+269 EESKSYDQVYVKVDDL
-284 SYVTDVENAIHELG
+284 SNVTDVETAIHDLG
-298 FSNTYSM
+298 FTNTYSM

-313 KQVMKS
+313 KQVMNS

-373 SSTIGFIGGLIGLII
+373 SSTIGFIGGLIGLGI
-388 SLIASFVLNHL
+388 SLIASFVLNNL
-399 SVLGQGFDLSGMMG
+399 STLGQGLDLSGLMG
-413 GGYYMGGDGNF
+413 GGYYMGGGGGTISIIPPWLMLAALVFATLVGLVAGILPANKAVKI
-424 DHSAVADAGGACVR
+424 SALEAIR
-438 HAGRPCGRYPARKQ
+438 H
-452 GSQNQRPRSDPARLK
+452 
-467 KLSIKTAAHPAG
+467 
-479 VDRCF
+479 
-484 LCGIVFVPLTPVF
+484 
-497 LTTFRTFQPRISTT
+497 
-511 KGSFQHFP
+511 
-519 QENPCCGKFST
+519 E
-530 AVESHFMRTIV
+530 
-541 IL
+541 

>member
-61 QIQIYGYG
+61 QVQIYGYG
-69 MMVSSDG
+69 TMMGSDG

-82 DAAIASIKQIPHVAA
+82 DAAIANIKQIPHVAA
-97 ATPYAQGYN
+97 ATPYAQAYN
-106 LEGTITAGRNDRYT
+106 LEGEITAGRNGRYT
-120 MDISNLIG
+120 SDIYNLIG

-139 TLQSGSWPTNTPA
+139 ALQSGSWPTNTPA
-152 SEKATKLQVLVGAS
+152 SEKATKLQVLVGSS
-166 TGYNFEDSRKSY
+166 TGYNFQDSRKSY

-200 VDIDKDK
+200 VDINKDK

-223 SWQLEIVG
+223 SWELEVVG
-231 VLTPDGAKGYWTQ
+231 VLEPDGAKGYWTQ
-244 SGVVLRIQ
+244 SGIVLRIQ
-252 DMQMLQKVYCDL
+252 DMKMLQKVYNDM
-264 TKTKL
+264 TKTK
-269 EEKSYEQVYVKVDDL
+269 EESKSYDQVYVKVDDL
-284 SYVTDVENAIHELG
+284 SNVTDVETAIHDLG
-298 FSNTYSM
+298 FTNTYSM

-313 KQVMKS
+313 KQVMNS

-373 SSTIGFIGGLIGLII
+373 SSTIGFIGGLIGLGI
-388 SLIASFVLNHL
+388 SLIASFVLNNL
-399 SVLGQGFDLSGMMG
+399 STLGQGLDLSGLMG
-413 GGYYMGGDGNF
+413 GGYYMGGGGGTISIIPPWLMLAALVFATLVGLVAGILPANKAVKI
-424 DHSAVADAGGACVR
+424 SALEAIR
-438 HAGRPCGRYPARKQ
+438 H
-452 GSQNQRPRSDPARLK
+452 
-467 KLSIKTAAHPAG
+467 
-479 VDRCF
+479 
-484 LCGIVFVPLTPVF
+484 
-497 LTTFRTFQPRISTT
+497 
-511 KGSFQHFP
+511 
-519 QENPCCGKFST
+519 E
-530 AVESHFMRTIV
+530 
-541 IL
+541 

>member
-61 QIQIYGYG
+61 QVQIYGYG
-69 MMVSSDG
+69 TMMGSDG

-82 DAAIASIKQIPHVAA
+82 DAAITNIKQIPHVAA
-97 ATPYAQGYN
+97 ATPYAQAYN
-106 LEGTITAGRNDRYT
+106 LEGEITAGRNGRYT
-120 MDISNLIG
+120 SDIYNLIG

-139 TLQSGSWPTNTPA
+139 ALQSGSWPTNTPA
-152 SEKATKLQVLVGAS
+152 SEKATKLQVLVGSS
-166 TGYNFEDSRKSY
+166 TGYNFQDSRKSY

-189 TDANGKELPPF
+189 TDVNGKELPPF
-200 VDIDKDK
+200 VDINKDK

-223 SWQLEIVG
+223 SWELEVVG
-231 VLTPDGAKGYWTQ
+231 VLEPDGAKGYWTQ
-244 SGVVLRIQ
+244 SGIVLRIQ
-252 DMQMLQKVYCDL
+252 DMKMLQKVYNDM
-264 TKTKL
+264 TKTK
-269 EEKSYEQVYVKVDDL
+269 EESKSYDQVYVKVDDL
-284 SYVTDVENAIHELG
+284 SNVTDVETAIHDLG
-298 FSNTYSM
+298 FTNTYSM

-313 KQVMKS
+313 KQVMNS

-373 SSTIGFIGGLIGLII
+373 SSTIGFIGGLIGLGI
-388 SLIASFVLNHL
+388 SLIASFVLNNL
-399 SVLGQGFDLSGMMG
+399 STLGQGLDLSGLMG
-413 GGYYMGGDGNF
+413 GGYYMGGGGGTISIIPPWLMLAALVFATLVGLVAGILPANKAVKI
-424 DHSAVADAGGACVR
+424 SALEAIR
-438 HAGRPCGRYPARKQ
+438 H
-452 GSQNQRPRSDPARLK
+452 
-467 KLSIKTAAHPAG
+467 
-479 VDRCF
+479 
-484 LCGIVFVPLTPVF
+484 
-497 LTTFRTFQPRISTT
+497 
-511 KGSFQHFP
+511 
-519 QENPCCGKFST
+519 E
-530 AVESHFMRTIV
+530 
-541 IL
+541 

>member
-61 QIQIYGYG
+61 QVQIYGYG
-69 MMVSSDG
+69 MMMGSDG

-82 DAAIASIKQIPHVAA
+82 DAAIANIKQIPHVAA
-97 ATPYAQGYN
+97 ATPYAQANN
-106 LEGTITAGRNDRYT
+106 LEGEITAGRNGRYT
-120 MDISNLIG
+120 SDIYNLIG

-139 TLQSGSWPTNTPA
+139 ALQSGSWPTNTPA
-152 SEKATKLQVLVGAS
+152 SEKATKLQVLVGSS
-166 TGYNFEDSRKSY
+166 TGYNFQDSRKSY

-200 VDIDKDK
+200 VNIDKDK

-223 SWQLEIVG
+223 SWELEIVG
-231 VLTPDGAKGYWTQ
+231 VLEPDGAKGYWTQ
-244 SGVVLRIQ
+244 SGIVLRIQ
-252 DMQMLQKVYCDL
+252 DMKMLQKIYNDM
-264 TKTKL
+264 TKTK
-269 EEKSYEQVYVKVDDL
+269 EESKSYDQVYVKVDDL
-284 SYVTDVENAIHELG
+284 SNVTDVETAIHDLG
-298 FSNTYSM
+298 FTNTYSM

-313 KQVMKS
+313 KQVMNS

-373 SSTIGFIGGLIGLII
+373 SSTIGFIGGLIGLGI
-388 SLIASFVLNHL
+388 SLIASFVLNNL
-399 SVLGQGFDLSGMMG
+399 STLGQGLDLSGLMG
-413 GGYYMGGDGNF
+413 GGYYMGGGGGTISIIPPWLMLAALVFATLVGLVAGILPANKAVKI
-424 DHSAVADAGGACVR
+424 SALEAIR
-438 HAGRPCGRYPARKQ
+438 H
-452 GSQNQRPRSDPARLK
+452 
-467 KLSIKTAAHPAG
+467 
-479 VDRCF
+479 
-484 LCGIVFVPLTPVF
+484 
-497 LTTFRTFQPRISTT
+497 
-511 KGSFQHFP
+511 
-519 QENPCCGKFST
+519 E
-530 AVESHFMRTIV
+530 
-541 IL
+541 

>member
-61 QIQIYGYG
+61 QVQIYGYG
-69 MMVSSDG
+69 MMMGSDG

-82 DAAIASIKQIPHVAA
+82 DAAIANIKQIPHVAA
-97 ATPYAQGYN
+97 ATPYAQANN
-106 LEGTITAGRNDRYT
+106 LEGEITAGRNGRYT
-120 MDISNLIG
+120 SDIYNLIG

-139 TLQSGSWPTNTPA
+139 ALQSGSWPTNTPA
-152 SEKATKLQVLVGAS
+152 SEKATKLQVLVGSS
-166 TGYNFEDSRKSY
+166 TGYNFQDSRKSY

-223 SWQLEIVG
+223 SWELEIVG
-231 VLTPDGAKGYWTQ
+231 VLEPDGAKGYWTQ
-244 SGVVLRIQ
+244 SGIVLRIQ
-252 DMQMLQKVYCDL
+252 DMKMLQKIYNDM
-264 TKTKL
+264 TKTK
-269 EEKSYEQVYVKVDDL
+269 EESKSYDQVYVKVDDL
-284 SYVTDVENAIHELG
+284 SNVTDVETAIHNLG
-298 FSNTYSM
+298 FTNTYSM

-313 KQVMKS
+313 KQVMNS

-373 SSTIGFIGGLIGLII
+373 SSTIGFIGGLIGVGI
-388 SLIASFVLNHL
+388 SLIASFVLNNL
-399 SVLGQGFDLSGMMG
+399 STLGQGLDLSGLMG
-413 GGYYMGGDGNF
+413 GGYYMGGGGGTISIIPPWLMLAALVFATLVGLVAGILPANKAVKI
-424 DHSAVADAGGACVR
+424 SALEAIR
-438 HAGRPCGRYPARKQ
+438 H
-452 GSQNQRPRSDPARLK
+452 
-467 KLSIKTAAHPAG
+467 
-479 VDRCF
+479 
-484 LCGIVFVPLTPVF
+484 
-497 LTTFRTFQPRISTT
+497 
-511 KGSFQHFP
+511 
-519 QENPCCGKFST
+519 E
-530 AVESHFMRTIV
+530 
-541 IL
+541 

>member
-61 QIQIYGYG
+61 QVQIYGYG
-69 MMVSSDG
+69 MMMGSDG

-82 DAAIASIKQIPHVAA
+82 DAAIANIKQIPHVAA
-97 ATPYAQGYN
+97 ATPYAQAYN
-106 LEGTITAGRNDRYT
+106 LEGEITAGRNGRYT
-120 MDISNLIG
+120 SDIYNLIG

-139 TLQSGSWPTNTPA
+139 ALQSGSWPTNTPA
-152 SEKATKLQVLVGAS
+152 SEKATKLQVLVGSS
-166 TGYNFEDSRKSY
+166 TGYNFQDSRKSY

-223 SWQLEIVG
+223 SWELEIVG
-231 VLTPDGAKGYWTQ
+231 VLEPDGAKGYWTQ
-244 SGVVLRIQ
+244 SGIVLRIQ
-252 DMQMLQKVYCDL
+252 DMKMLQKIYNDM
-264 TKTKL
+264 TKTK
-269 EEKSYEQVYVKVDDL
+269 EESKSYEQVYVKVDDL
-284 SYVTDVENAIHELG
+284 SNVTDVETAIHDLG
-298 FSNTYSM
+298 FTNTYSM

-313 KQVMKS
+313 KQVMNS

-373 SSTIGFIGGLIGLII
+373 SSTIGFIGGLIGLGI
-388 SLIASFVLNHL
+388 SLIASFVLNNL
-399 SVLGQGFDLSGMMG
+399 STLGQGMDLSGLMG
-413 GGYYMGGDGNF
+413 GGYYMGGGGGTISIIPPWLMLAALVFATLVGLVAGILPANKAVKI
-424 DHSAVADAGGACVR
+424 SALEAIR
-438 HAGRPCGRYPARKQ
+438 H
-452 GSQNQRPRSDPARLK
+452 
-467 KLSIKTAAHPAG
+467 
-479 VDRCF
+479 
-484 LCGIVFVPLTPVF
+484 
-497 LTTFRTFQPRISTT
+497 
-511 KGSFQHFP
+511 
-519 QENPCCGKFST
+519 E
-530 AVESHFMRTIV
+530 
-541 IL
+541 

>member
-61 QIQIYGYG
+61 QVQIYGYG
-69 MMVSSDG
+69 MMMGSDG

-82 DAAIASIKQIPHVAA
+82 DAAIANIKQIPHVAA
-97 ATPYAQGYN
+97 ATPYAQANN
-106 LEGTITAGRNDRYT
+106 LEGEITAGRNGRYT
-120 MDISNLIG
+120 SDIYNLIG

-139 TLQSGSWPTNTPA
+139 ALQSGSWPTNTPA
-152 SEKATKLQVLVGAS
+152 SEKATKLQVLVGSS
-166 TGYNFEDSRKSY
+166 TGYNFQDSRKSY

-223 SWQLEIVG
+223 SWELEIVG
-231 VLTPDGAKGYWTQ
+231 VLEPDGAKGYWTQ
-244 SGVVLRIQ
+244 SGIVLRIQ
-252 DMQMLQKVYCDL
+252 DMKMLQKIYNDM
-264 TKTKL
+264 TKTK
-269 EEKSYEQVYVKVDDL
+269 EESKSYDQVYVKVDDL
-284 SYVTDVENAIHELG
+284 SNVTDVETAVHELG
-298 FSNTYSM
+298 FTNTYSM

-313 KQVMKS
+313 KQVMNS

-373 SSTIGFIGGLIGLII
+373 SSTIGFIGGLIGLGI
-388 SLIASFVLNHL
+388 SLIASFVLNNL
-399 SVLGQGFDLSGMMG
+399 STLGQGLDLSGLMG
-413 GGYYMGGDGNF
+413 GGYYMGGGGGTISIIPPWLMLAALVFATLVGLVAGILPANKAVKI
-424 DHSAVADAGGACVR
+424 SALEAIR
-438 HAGRPCGRYPARKQ
+438 H
-452 GSQNQRPRSDPARLK
+452 
-467 KLSIKTAAHPAG
+467 
-479 VDRCF
+479 
-484 LCGIVFVPLTPVF
+484 
-497 LTTFRTFQPRISTT
+497 
-511 KGSFQHFP
+511 
-519 QENPCCGKFST
+519 E
-530 AVESHFMRTIV
+530 
-541 IL
+541 

>member
-61 QIQIYGYG
+61 QVQIYGYG
-69 MMVSSDG
+69 TMMGSDG

-82 DAAIASIKQIPHVAA
+82 DAAIANIKQIPHVAA
-97 ATPYAQGYN
+97 ATPYAQAYN
-106 LEGTITAGRNDRYT
+106 LEGEITAGRNGRYT
-120 MDISNLIG
+120 SDIYNLIG

-139 TLQSGSWPTNTPA
+139 ALQSGSWPTNTPA
-152 SEKATKLQVLVGAS
+152 SEKATKLQVLVGSS
-166 TGYNFEDSRKSY
+166 TGYNFQDSRKSY

-223 SWQLEIVG
+223 SWELEVVG
-231 VLTPDGAKGYWTQ
+231 VLEPDGAKGYWTQ
-244 SGVVLRIQ
+244 SGIVLRIQ
-252 DMQMLQKVYCDL
+252 DMKMLQKVYNDM
-264 TKTKL
+264 TKTK
-269 EEKSYEQVYVKVDDL
+269 EESKSYEQVYVKVDDL
-284 SYVTDVENAIHELG
+284 SNVTDVETAIHDLG
-298 FSNTYSM
+298 FTNTYSM

-313 KQVMKS
+313 KQVMNS

-373 SSTIGFIGGLIGLII
+373 SSTIGFIGGLIGLGI
-388 SLIASFVLNHL
+388 SLIASFVLNNL
-399 SVLGQGFDLSGMMG
+399 STLGPGLDLSGLMG
-413 GGYYMGGDGNF
+413 GGYYMGGGGGTISIIPPWLMLAALVFATLVGLVAGILPANKAVKI
-424 DHSAVADAGGACVR
+424 SALEAIR
-438 HAGRPCGRYPARKQ
+438 H
-452 GSQNQRPRSDPARLK
+452 
-467 KLSIKTAAHPAG
+467 
-479 VDRCF
+479 
-484 LCGIVFVPLTPVF
+484 
-497 LTTFRTFQPRISTT
+497 
-511 KGSFQHFP
+511 
-519 QENPCCGKFST
+519 E
-530 AVESHFMRTIV
+530 
-541 IL
+541 

>member
-61 QIQIYGYG
+61 QVQIYGYG
-69 MMVSSDG
+69 TMMGSDG

-82 DAAIASIKQIPHVAA
+82 DAAIANIKQIPHVAA
-97 ATPYAQGYN
+97 ATPYAQAYN
-106 LEGTITAGRNDRYT
+106 LEGEITAGRNGRYT
-120 MDISNLIG
+120 SDIYNLIG

-139 TLQSGSWPTNTPA
+139 ALQNGSWPTNTPA
-152 SEKATKLQVLVGAS
+152 SEKATKLQVLVGSS
-166 TGYNFEDSRKSY
+166 TGYNFQDSRKSF

-223 SWQLEIVG
+223 SWELEIVG
-231 VLTPDGAKGYWTQ
+231 VLEPDGAKGYWTQ
-244 SGVVLRIQ
+244 SGIVLRIQ
-252 DMQMLQKVYCDL
+252 DMKMLQKVYNDM
-264 TKTKL
+264 TKTK
-269 EEKSYEQVYVKVDDL
+269 EESKSYDQVYVKVDDL
-284 SYVTDVENAIHELG
+284 SNVTDVETAIHDLG
-298 FSNTYSM
+298 FTNTYSM

-313 KQVMKS
+313 KQVMNS

-373 SSTIGFIGGLIGLII
+373 SSTIGFIGGLIGLGI
-388 SLIASFVLNHL
+388 SLIASFVLNNL
-399 SVLGQGFDLSGMMG
+399 STLGQGLDLSGLMG
-413 GGYYMGGDGNF
+413 GGYYMGGGGGTISIIPPWLMLAALVFATLVGLVAGILPANKAVKI
-424 DHSAVADAGGACVR
+424 SALEAIR
-438 HAGRPCGRYPARKQ
+438 H
-452 GSQNQRPRSDPARLK
+452 
-467 KLSIKTAAHPAG
+467 
-479 VDRCF
+479 
-484 LCGIVFVPLTPVF
+484 
-497 LTTFRTFQPRISTT
+497 
-511 KGSFQHFP
+511 
-519 QENPCCGKFST
+519 E
-530 AVESHFMRTIV
+530 
-541 IL
+541 

>member
-61 QIQIYGYG
+61 QVQIYGYG
-69 MMVSSDG
+69 MMMGSDG

-82 DAAIASIKQIPHVAA
+82 DAAIANIKQIPHVAA
-97 ATPYAQGYN
+97 ATPYAEAYN
-106 LEGTITAGRNDRYT
+106 LEGEITAGRNGRYT
-120 MDISNLIG
+120 SDIYNLIG

-139 TLQSGSWPTNTPA
+139 ALQSGSWPTNTPA
-152 SEKATKLQVLVGAS
+152 SEKATKLQVLVGSS
-166 TGYNFEDSRKSY
+166 TGYNFQDSRKSY

-223 SWQLEIVG
+223 SWELEIVG
-231 VLTPDGAKGYWTQ
+231 VLEPDGAKGYWTQ
-244 SGVVLRIQ
+244 SGIVLRIQ
-252 DMQMLQKVYCDL
+252 DMKMLQKIYNDM
-264 TKTKL
+264 TKTK
-269 EEKSYEQVYVKVDDL
+269 EESKSYDQVYVKVDDL
-284 SYVTDVENAIHELG
+284 SNVTDVETAIHDLG
-298 FSNTYSM
+298 FTNTYSM

-313 KQVMKS
+313 KQVMNS

-373 SSTIGFIGGLIGLII
+373 SSTIGFIGGLIGLGI
-388 SLIASFVLNHL
+388 SLIASFVLNNL
-399 SVLGQGFDLSGMMG
+399 STLGQGLDLSGLMG
-413 GGYYMGGDGNF
+413 GGYYMGGGGGTISIIPPWLMLAALVFATLVGLVAGILPANKAVKI
-424 DHSAVADAGGACVR
+424 SALEAIR
-438 HAGRPCGRYPARKQ
+438 H
-452 GSQNQRPRSDPARLK
+452 
-467 KLSIKTAAHPAG
+467 
-479 VDRCF
+479 
-484 LCGIVFVPLTPVF
+484 
-497 LTTFRTFQPRISTT
+497 
-511 KGSFQHFP
+511 
-519 QENPCCGKFST
+519 E
-530 AVESHFMRTIV
+530 
-541 IL
+541 

>member
-61 QIQIYGYG
+61 QVQIYGYG
-69 MMVSSDG
+69 TMMGSDG

-82 DAAIASIKQIPHVAA
+82 DAAIANIKQIPHVAA
-97 ATPYAQGYN
+97 ATPYAQAYN
-106 LEGTITAGRNDRYT
+106 LEGEITAGRNGRYT
-120 MDISNLIG
+120 SDIYNLIG

-139 TLQSGSWPTNTPA
+139 ALQSGSWPTNTPA
-152 SEKATKLQVLVGAS
+152 SEKATKLQVLVGNS
-166 TGYNFEDSRKSY
+166 TGYNFQDSRKSY

-223 SWQLEIVG
+223 SWELEVVG
-231 VLTPDGAKGYWTQ
+231 VLEPDGAKGYWTQ
-244 SGVVLRIQ
+244 SGIVLRIQ
-252 DMQMLQKVYCDL
+252 DMKMLQKVYNDM
-264 TKTKL
+264 TKTK
-269 EEKSYEQVYVKVDDL
+269 EESKSYDQVYVKVDDL
-284 SYVTDVENAIHELG
+284 SNVTDVETAIHDLG
-298 FSNTYSM
+298 FTNTYSM

-313 KQVMKS
+313 KQVMNS

-373 SSTIGFIGGLIGLII
+373 SSTIGFIGGLIGLGI
-388 SLIASFVLNHL
+388 SLIASFVLNNL
-399 SVLGQGFDLSGMMG
+399 STLGQGLDLSGLMG
-413 GGYYMGGDGNF
+413 GGYYMGGGGGTISIIPPWLMLAALVFATLVGLVAGILPANKAVKI
-424 DHSAVADAGGACVR
+424 SALEAIR
-438 HAGRPCGRYPARKQ
+438 H
-452 GSQNQRPRSDPARLK
+452 
-467 KLSIKTAAHPAG
+467 
-479 VDRCF
+479 
-484 LCGIVFVPLTPVF
+484 
-497 LTTFRTFQPRISTT
+497 
-511 KGSFQHFP
+511 
-519 QENPCCGKFST
+519 E
-530 AVESHFMRTIV
+530 
-541 IL
+541 

>member
-48 TNEEMLQSWGDLT
+48 PNEEMLHSWGDLT
-61 QIQIYGYG
+61 QVQIYGYG
-69 MMVSSDG
+69 TMMGSDG

-82 DAAIASIKQIPHVAA
+82 DAAITNIKQIPHVAA
-97 ATPYAQGYN
+97 ATPYAQAYN
-106 LEGTITAGRNDRYT
+106 LEGEITAGRNGRYT
-120 MDISNLIG
+120 SDIYNLIG

-139 TLQSGSWPTNTPA
+139 ALQSGSWPTNTPA
-152 SEKATKLQVLVGAS
+152 SEKATKLQVLVGSS
-166 TGYNFEDSRKSY
+166 TGYNFQDSRKSY

-223 SWQLEIVG
+223 SWELEVVG
-231 VLTPDGAKGYWTQ
+231 VLEPDGAKGYWTQ
-244 SGVVLRIQ
+244 SGIVLRIQ
-252 DMQMLQKVYCDL
+252 DMKMLQKVYNDM
-264 TKTKL
+264 TKTK
-269 EEKSYEQVYVKVDDL
+269 EESKSYEQVYVKVDDL
-284 SYVTDVENAIHELG
+284 SNVTDVETAIHDLG
-298 FSNTYSM
+298 FTNTYSM

-313 KQVMKS
+313 KQVMNS

-373 SSTIGFIGGLIGLII
+373 SSTIGFIGGLIGLGI
-388 SLIASFVLNHL
+388 SLIASFVLNNL
-399 SVLGQGFDLSGMMG
+399 STLGQGLDLSGLMG
-413 GGYYMGGDGNF
+413 GGYYMGGGGGTISIIPPWLMLAALVFATLVGLVAGILPANKAVKI
-424 DHSAVADAGGACVR
+424 SALEAIR
-438 HAGRPCGRYPARKQ
+438 H
-452 GSQNQRPRSDPARLK
+452 
-467 KLSIKTAAHPAG
+467 
-479 VDRCF
+479 
-484 LCGIVFVPLTPVF
+484 
-497 LTTFRTFQPRISTT
+497 
-511 KGSFQHFP
+511 
-519 QENPCCGKFST
+519 E
-530 AVESHFMRTIV
+530 
-541 IL
+541 

>member
-12 RNLLRR
+12 RNLQRR

-61 QIQIYGYG
+61 QVQIYGYG
-69 MMVSSDG
+69 TMMGSDG

-82 DAAIASIKQIPHVAA
+82 DAAIANIKQIPHVAA
-97 ATPYAQGYN
+97 ATPYAQAYN
-106 LEGTITAGRNDRYT
+106 LEGEITAGRNGRYT
-120 MDISNLIG
+120 SDIYNLIG

-139 TLQSGSWPTNTPA
+139 ALQSGSWPTNTPA
-152 SEKATKLQVLVGAS
+152 SEKATKLQVLVGSS
-166 TGYNFEDSRKSY
+166 TGYNFQDSRKSY

-223 SWQLEIVG
+223 SWELEIVG
-231 VLTPDGAKGYWTQ
+231 VLEPDGAKGYWTQ
-244 SGVVLRIQ
+244 SGIVLRIQ
-252 DMQMLQKVYCDL
+252 DMKMLQKIYNDM
-264 TKTKL
+264 TKTK
-269 EEKSYEQVYVKVDDL
+269 EESKSYDQVYVKVDDL
-284 SYVTDVENAIHELG
+284 SNVTDVETAIHDLG
-298 FSNTYSM
+298 FTNTYSM

-313 KQVMKS
+313 KQVMNS

-373 SSTIGFIGGLIGLII
+373 SSTIGFIGGLIGLGI
-388 SLIASFVLNHL
+388 SLIASFVLNNL
-399 SVLGQGFDLSGMMG
+399 STLGQGLDLSGLMG
-413 GGYYMGGDGNF
+413 GGYYMGGGGGTISIIPPWLMLAALVFATLVGLVAGILPANKAVKI
-424 DHSAVADAGGACVR
+424 SALEAIR
-438 HAGRPCGRYPARKQ
+438 H
-452 GSQNQRPRSDPARLK
+452 
-467 KLSIKTAAHPAG
+467 
-479 VDRCF
+479 
-484 LCGIVFVPLTPVF
+484 
-497 LTTFRTFQPRISTT
+497 
-511 KGSFQHFP
+511 
-519 QENPCCGKFST
+519 E
-530 AVESHFMRTIV
+530 
-541 IL
+541 